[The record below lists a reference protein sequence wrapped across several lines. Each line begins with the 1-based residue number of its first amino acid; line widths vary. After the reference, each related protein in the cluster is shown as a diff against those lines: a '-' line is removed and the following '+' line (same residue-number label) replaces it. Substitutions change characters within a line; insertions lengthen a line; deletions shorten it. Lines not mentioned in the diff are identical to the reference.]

1 MIADGHFY
9 SSSAFLGWVGIA
21 VAIVTLTVIA
31 AQFAAGSSKR
41 ALVYS
46 LISDTTLL
54 SEGAR
59 ERAGPGL
66 RVTLGDDTL
75 DDLHVVS
82 LRIECKGGRD
92 IRSADFEGGKPLMLR
107 VGTPILKQLSREADD
122 DTAPCISFNSHAQ
135 TIGIGPDLIK
145 KGQHVRMRS
154 GCLDAGR
161 LGAVTRAAGGRVP
174 ARPGTA
180 GVQQDRSAVPEACCP
195 ADGPAGRGRQRDQ
208 DDLGALAAH
217 AQHPVAAASPEP
229 AVSAPV
235 ASEIREPGRP
245 GMAASARSHGLA
257 GGGEQGP
264 GLQAGESGAG
274 DPAGTGGRRTCPAG
288 ECS

>member
-75 DDLHVVS
+75 DDPHVVS
-82 LRIECKGGRD
+82 LRIECKGRRD
-92 IRSADFEGGKPLMLR
+92 IRSADFEGGKPLMLH

-135 TIGIGPDLIK
+135 TIGIGPDLIR
-145 KGQHVRMRS
+145 KGQLIS
-154 GCLDAGR
+154 IDL
-161 LGAVTRAAGGRVP
+161 LT
-174 ARPGTA
+174 
-180 GVQQDRSAVPEACCP
+180 
-195 ADGPAGRGRQRDQ
+195 DGQASLRCIS
-208 DDLGALAAH
+208 
-217 AQHPVAAASPEP
+217 PVAD
-229 AVSAPV
+229 V
-235 ASEIREPGRP
+235 AIREAQPDGETDLVWLKRLQRATFTLFGVGLFGWFVSYQTP
-245 GMAASARSHGLA
+245 SYFILAVFLTGTLGFTVWIARAIHSARKNHGQSKVINIPQTYDFEA
-257 GGGEQGP
+257 
-264 GLQAGESGAG
+264 
-274 DPAGTGGRRTCPAG
+274 PAK
-288 ECS
+288 EIL